1 MGITVTIKSHTETL
15 IKKTISALVALTLIF
30 FTTTSSAQTQAQAAT
45 NINPKVRLTTDLGD
59 IVVLLYQDKAPIT
72 VKNFLDYVD
81 SGYYN
86 GLIFHRVKPNF
97 VVQGGGLTF
106 DYVRKAPN
114 APIKN
119 ESANGLKNTTG
130 TLAMARHSDPDSATS
145 QFFINMKHNKT
156 LNHKKNKPGYT
167 VFGRVMTG
175 MGVALRITKEPR
187 GMIRAFPEAPNVPIR
202 ILKAERI

>member
-30 FTTTSSAQTQAQAAT
+30 LAIASSAQTPT
-45 NINPKVRLTTDLGD
+45 STNPKVRLITDLGD
-59 IVVLLYQDKAPIT
+59 IVILLYPDKAPIT
-72 VKNFLDYVD
+72 VKNFLNYVD

-97 VVQGGGLTF
+97 VVQGGGLSF
-106 DYVRKAPN
+106 DYVRKKPN
-114 APIKN
+114 DPIKN

-202 ILKAERI
+202 ILRAERI